1 MCDSMK
7 DCIKKEAASGI
18 DSEVRSEASSEV
30 SSLESVEDLTGMPED
45 ASVDAASGEAAP
57 ELEDMFR
64 SYLLGLLKDLS
75 KMAIRRPSDFYA
87 KIWPEPS
94 NPADLTKGMHY
105 IPKVYWKDGPV
116 VMNYEG
122 RSVPDLNGDE
132 VLMSAENLPPTQM
145 VYLAFDLKEC
155 SFICDTPEHELY
167 FKQNVSY
174 GLSGWRIVSNV
185 PGVFDHAHWP
195 QGSWTHKC
203 FTGTVPTTR
212 LRVPLR
218 TASNTESGNVFTGL
232 DAACT
237 TRSWFGLRVNGR
249 DINSAPLVS
258 VKRTEDMFYIHAP
271 AFMAKA
277 FKQRG
282 LGYLLF
288 GENGVSHYLLWS
300 TCRGYPEFMMLQS
313 RINNEMMSNISGT
326 GDISRFYTLL
336 ETFFTHSTGVYGLDL
351 DCKNPNGFSLLSAD
365 SRNGYLARYVFEIL
379 KFFDTWKIYRKR
391 GDTAWKTY
399 RYTYRHWPV
408 KKKNKPGYRLIS
420 APIGSF
426 KKVTADVHN
435 VLSQAFKRSSS
446 SKGVYSYLPETDYVK
461 KLAKAK
467 LSTERVGRWCL
478 EIDFKDYFTNITPR
492 LLSLVIEKAR
502 AYDPDLY
509 DSILEAAVK
518 LLGYVNVTSRASVRD
533 FAYDNYGKPVGWFAR
548 YRSKILAR
556 AFTTVLPLWKKN
568 LNGFDLDKLDGS
580 EAEHSVERLTSQYKT
595 EIVHEHNFHDV
606 RRFHEQQFG
615 SSPFLQ
621 RGVPQGACFSGDV
634 ANIVSSAL
642 AGMFVTFIK
651 SILKDMSW
659 TPDTSVF
666 KEPKITP
673 VIYSD
678 NLYIFFDASD
688 NIHGMFMRLFDLNV
702 ADPGRFETFLGS
714 SKNNMKYGFT
724 QDEGYEL
731 ARDLRKLV
739 SFDKI
744 RMIDRTRIDVKMLGI
759 IIDKDGNVRLSRE
772 ARRRLNQRIIH
783 AAEDGWTQADVGKRV
798 WFDNVTEFTGGAY
811 SRGLLSEKYP
821 DKFSFAI
828 PKKRRG
834 NAESVA
840 PHRKKRRRK
849 TTRHEVPGVDPVA
862 AAAAAAG
869 LNGSDDLGVSGG
881 TLNS

>member
-1 MCDSMK
+1 MCDTKSE
-7 DCIKKEAASGI
+7 CIK
-18 DSEVRSEASSEV
+18 SEAMSETGVEV
-30 SSLESVEDLTGMPED
+30 SSKVDSLESVEDLTEMPSD
-45 ASVDAASGEAAP
+45 TSVDAASGEAAP
-57 ELEDMFR
+57 EFEDMFR
-64 SYLLGLLKDLS
+64 SYLLGLLKDLG
-75 KMAIRRPSDFYA
+75 KMAIKRAPDFYA

-116 VMNYEG
+116 AMNYEG
-122 RSVPDLNGDE
+122 RSVSDLNGDE
-132 VLMSAENLPPTQM
+132 VLMSADNLPPNQM

-155 SFICDTPEHELY
+155 SFICDAPEHELY
-167 FKQNVSY
+167 LKQNT
-174 GLSGWRIVSNV
+174 GLGISGWRIVSNV

-195 QGSWTHKC
+195 SGSWTHKC

-212 LRVPLR
+212 LRFPLR
-218 TASNTESGNVFTGL
+218 TARSTELGNVFTGM
-232 DAACT
+232 DAPCSP
-237 TRSWFGLRVNGR
+237 RSWFGTRHDVAP
-249 DINSAPLVS
+249 APLLS
-258 VKRTEDMFYIHAP
+258 LKYTENTFYIHAP
-271 AFMAKA
+271 AFLAKA
-277 FKQRG
+277 FKNRG
-282 LGYLLF
+282 VGYMLF
-288 GENGVSHYLLWS
+288 GKDGVSHYLLWS
-300 TCRGYPEFMMLQS
+300 TCRGYPEFILIHNRVNSGMT
-313 RINNEMMSNISGT
+313 NNIPATN
-326 GDISRFYTLL
+326 DISRFYSLL
-336 ETFFTHSTGVYGLDL
+336 ETFFTHVTRVYGLDL
-351 DCKNPNGFSLLSAD
+351 DCKDPIGFSLLSAD
-365 SRNGYLARYVFEIL
+365 SRNSNLSRYVFEIL

-391 GDTAWKTY
+391 GENSWKTY
-399 RYTYRHWPV
+399 RFTYRHWPV

-426 KKVTADVHN
+426 KKVTAKVHD
-435 VLSQAFKRSSS
+435 VLSRAFKQSSS
-446 SKGVYSYLPETDYVK
+446 SKGVYSYMPETDYVK
-461 KLAKAK
+461 KLARAR
-467 LSTERVGRWCL
+467 LSVERVGRWCL

-492 LLSLVIEKAR
+492 LLSLAIEKAR
-502 AYDPDLY
+502 AYDPALY
-509 DSILEAAVK
+509 DSILEAAVE
-518 LLGYVNVTSRASVRD
+518 LLGYVNVTNRASVRD
-533 FAYDNYGKPVGWFAR
+533 FAYDNYGKTSEWFAR

-568 LNGFDLDKLDGS
+568 LNGLDLDKLDGS

-595 EIVHEHNFHDV
+595 EVVHDHNFRDV

-659 TPDTSVF
+659 TPDNPTF

-678 NLYIFFDASD
+678 NLYIFFDAED
-688 NIHGMFMRLFDLNV
+688 NIHGMFLRLFDMNV
-702 ADPGRFETFLGS
+702 SNPGGFDTFLGS

-724 QDEGYEL
+724 QDEGFEL
-731 ARDLRKLV
+731 VKDLRKLV

-744 RMIDRTRIDVKMLGI
+744 MMIDRTRRDVKMLGI

-783 AAEDGWTQADVGKRV
+783 AAKDGWTQSDVGKRV

-821 DKFSFAI
+821 EKFGFAI
-828 PKKRRG
+828 PKKRRENPDG
-834 NAESVA
+834 VV

-849 TTRHEVPGVDPVA
+849 TIHHEASGVDPVA
-862 AAAAAAG
+862 AAAVAAG
-869 LNGSDDLGVSGG
+869 LNGSDDLGVSEE